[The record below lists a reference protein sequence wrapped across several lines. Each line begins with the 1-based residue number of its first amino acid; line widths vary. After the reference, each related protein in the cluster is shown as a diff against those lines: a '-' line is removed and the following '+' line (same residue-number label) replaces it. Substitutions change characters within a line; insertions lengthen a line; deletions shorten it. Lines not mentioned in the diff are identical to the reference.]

1 MKILLINDKG
11 FKSGG
16 SQEYLFYLK
25 KELVKRG
32 HIVKIVSSDLN
43 SNDEYFCDYMFKS
56 VSSRNIFRGFLR
68 LFNFNAFFSIKKLI
82 KEFKPD
88 VVHLNYIFNQVSPA
102 VFLLLKN
109 RTSVMTIHDE
119 VMIQGRISKDIKY
132 PTIVHYIFEKI
143 RGAIYYR
150 LLKNVD
156 YLVAPSEHIKKIY
169 KDQGFRNISTIS
181 NGVVLGEGSEQK
193 FNNKILFVGRLE
205 REKGLEYLLRS
216 LSLILRVIP
225 TATLDIVGDGGL
237 KQELNLLVKEL
248 KIEKYVSFFGKLSH
262 DMVGDHFRECEIV
275 VLPSIEESFGLVGIE
290 AMNFGRPVIASNV
303 GGIPDWLDDNVE
315 GFLVESRNAEQLAE
329 KIKLLLNNKELV
341 IKFSNNAKIKSAQFD
356 INKQVD
362 KLVNLYSGT
371 LK

>member
-1 MKILLINDKG
+1 M
-11 FKSGG
+11 
-16 SQEYLFYLK
+16 
-25 KELVKRG
+25 
-32 HIVKIVSSDLN
+32 
-43 SNDEYFCDYMFKS
+43 
-56 VSSRNIFRGFLR
+56 
-68 LFNFNAFFSIKKLI
+68 
-82 KEFKPD
+82 
-88 VVHLNYIFNQVSPA
+88 
-102 VFLLLKN
+102 
-109 RTSVMTIHDE
+109 
-119 VMIQGRISKDIKY
+119 
-132 PTIVHYIFEKI
+132 
-143 RGAIYYR
+143 
-150 LLKNVD
+150 
-156 YLVAPSEHIKKIY
+156 
-169 KDQGFRNISTIS
+169 
-181 NGVVLGEGSEQK
+181 
-193 FNNKILFVGRLE
+193 E